1 MTPSHHGLGSV
12 VLCTAGDHTVA
23 VDMRHVAGTGR
34 VGRDRD
40 HVVDLATGLGL
51 AATEF
56 ERVLHLQTPA
66 GRVSLGVEKVSQPF
80 DTSERIP
87 LSPLAGSRDGAPLRG
102 DGPGQRPVVPGPRR
116 APVHRRQRARRRRD
130 AGRREGPRRA
140 EETPASRARTRLA
153 RRAALGHLVVFSAET
168 SQSEAHPLAYALS
181 AAQVVE
187 VTFVPDIA
195 PMPLAPPHVRGL
207 CDWRGRPLLVVD
219 LPARLMTDRRRTTH
233 PERLIVCRRGSSRD
247 LFGVLAASDIQMVRL
262 PIAHAPTVRDFPLDR
277 RCTRTVVDVGETT
290 LVLPDLARLADVDR
304 GSAVET
310 GP

>member
-12 VLCTAGDHTVA
+12 VLCTAGACTVA
-23 VDMRHVAGTGR
+23 VDMRHVAATGR

-40 HVVDLATGLGL
+40 HVVDLAAGLGL
-51 AATEF
+51 PATEYD
-56 ERVLHLQTPA
+56 RVLQLQTPA
-66 GRVSLGVEKVSQPF
+66 GRVSLGVAKVSQPF

-87 LSPLAGSRDGAPLRG
+87 LSSLVGAETARHFEAMALVNGEWYLVLDVRPFTGGSAHAAEQAPAGG
-102 DGPGQRPVVPGPRR
+102 R
-116 APVHRRQRARRRRD
+116 AAAAV
-130 AGRREGPRRA
+130 
-140 EETPASRARTRLA
+140 EETPANRARTRLA

-168 SQSEAHPLAYALS
+168 SRPEVHPLAYALS

-195 PMPLAPPHVRGL
+195 PMPLAPPHVLGL

-219 LPARLMTDRRRTTH
+219 LPARLMTDSRRTTR
-233 PERLIVCRRGSSRD
+233 PERLIVCRRSSSRD

-262 PIAHAPTVRDFPLDR
+262 PIAHAPTVREFPLDR

-290 LVLPDLARLADVDR
+290 LVLPDLSRLAEATAA
-304 GSAVET
+304 SL
-310 GP
+310 

>member
-12 VLCTAGDHTVA
+12 VLCTAGAHTVA

-34 VGRDRD
+34 IGRDRE
-40 HVVDLATGLGL
+40 HVVDLAAGLGL
-51 AATEF
+51 APTGF

-66 GRVSLGVEKVSQPF
+66 GRVSLGVERVSQPY

-87 LSPLAGSRDGAPLRG
+87 LSSLAGAETARHFEAMAQVN
-102 DGPGQRPVVPGPRR
+102 GQWYLVLDVRPFTGGSAHAAEETAAEEKTP
-116 APVHRRQRARRRRD
+116 A
-130 AGRREGPRRA
+130 A

-168 SQSEAHPLAYALS
+168 SRSEAHPLAYALS

-195 PMPLAPPHVRGL
+195 PMPMAPPHVRGL

-219 LPARLMTDRRRTTH
+219 LPARLMTDRRRTTD
-233 PERLIVCRRGSSRD
+233 PARLIVCRRGSSRD
-247 LFGVLAASDIQMVRL
+247 LFGVLAGSDIQMVRL

-290 LVLPDLARLADVDR
+290 LVLPDLSRLADATAA
-304 GSAVET
+304 SL
-310 GP
+310 

>member
-12 VLCTAGDHTVA
+12 VLCTAGHHTVA

-40 HVVDLATGLGL
+40 QLVDLASGLGL
-51 AATEF
+51 VAAES
-56 ERVLHLQTPA
+56 ERVLHLHTPA
-66 GRVSLGVEKVSQPF
+66 GRVALGVERVSQPF
-80 DTSERIP
+80 DTTERIP
-87 LSPLAGSRDGAPLRG
+87 LSALAGSEPARHFEAMAEVNGQWYLVLDVRPFTGGSAHAAEETAAEKPSGAP
-102 DGPGQRPVVPGPRR
+102 
-116 APVHRRQRARRRRD
+116 
-130 AGRREGPRRA
+130 

-168 SQSEAHPLAYALS
+168 SRSEPHPLAYALS

-219 LPARLMTDRRRTTH
+219 LPARLMTDRRHTTD

-262 PIAHAPTVRDFPLDR
+262 PIAHTPTVRDFPLDL

-290 LVLPDLARLADVDR
+290 LVLPDLSRLADATAAR
-304 GSAVET
+304 L
-310 GP
+310 

>member
-12 VLCTAGDHTVA
+12 VLCTAGGHTVA

-40 HVVDLATGLGL
+40 DVVDLAPGLGL
-51 AATEF
+51 APTAF
-56 ERVLHLQTPA
+56 ERVLYLQTPA
-66 GRVSLGVEKVSQPF
+66 GRIPLGVEKVSQPF

-87 LSPLAGSRDGAPLRG
+87 LSALAGAETARHFEAMALVN
-102 DGPGQRPVVPGPRR
+102 GQWYLVLDVRPFTGGSAHAADERQ
-116 APVHRRQRARRRRD
+116 ATQTPV
-130 AGRREGPRRA
+130 A
-140 EETPASRARTRLA
+140 EESPSNRARTRLA

-168 SQSEAHPLAYALS
+168 AQSEPHPLAYALS

-187 VTFVPDIA
+187 VTFVPEIA
-195 PMPLAPPHVRGL
+195 PIPLAPPHVRGL
-207 CDWRGRPLLVVD
+207 CEWRSRPLIVVD
-219 LPARLMTDRRRTTH
+219 LPARLMTDQRQTTH
-233 PERLIVCRRGSSRD
+233 PQRLIVCRRGSSRD

-290 LVLPDLARLADVDR
+290 LVLPDLARLSESIAV
-304 GSAVET
+304 SA
-310 GP
+310 

>member
-12 VLCTAGDHTVA
+12 VLCTAGAYTVA

-40 HVVDLATGLGL
+40 HVVDLAAGLGL
-51 AATEF
+51 AATDY

-66 GRVSLGVEKVSQPF
+66 GRVSLGAEKVSQPY

-87 LSPLAGSRDGAPLRG
+87 LSALVGAETARHFEAMAQVNGQWYMVLDVRPFTGGSAHAAEEPTRTPEKAPGA
-102 DGPGQRPVVPGPRR
+102 
-116 APVHRRQRARRRRD
+116 
-130 AGRREGPRRA
+130 A

-168 SQSEAHPLAYALS
+168 SRSEAHPLAYALS

-187 VTFVPDIA
+187 VTFVPEIA
-195 PMPLAPPHVRGL
+195 PMPLSPPHVRGL

-219 LPARLMTDRRRTTH
+219 LPARLMTDSRRTTH

-290 LVLPDLARLADVDR
+290 LVLPDLSRLAE
-304 GSAVET
+304 AT
-310 GP
+310 AATP

>member
-12 VLCTAGDHTVA
+12 VLCTAGEHIVA

-34 VGRDRD
+34 IGRDRE
-40 HVVDLATGLGL
+40 HVIDLAAGLGL
-51 AATEF
+51 EAAEF

-80 DTSERIP
+80 DTTERIP
-87 LSPLAGSRDGAPLRG
+87 LSPLVGAETARHFEAMALVNGQWHLVLDVRPFTGGSAHAAEET
-102 DGPGQRPVVPGPRR
+102 R
-116 APVHRRQRARRRRD
+116 APKAPG
-130 AGRREGPRRA
+130 AA

-168 SQSEAHPLAYALS
+168 SRSEAHPLAYALS

-187 VTFVPDIA
+187 VTFVPEIM
-195 PMPLAPPHVRGL
+195 PMPMAPAHVRGL

-219 LPARLMTDRRRTTH
+219 LPARLMTDQRRTTD
-233 PERLIVCRRGSSRD
+233 PERLIICRRGSSRD

-290 LVLPDLARLADVDR
+290 LVLPDLARLADVT
-304 GSAVET
+304 AAAL
-310 GP
+310 

>member
-12 VLCTAGDHTVA
+12 VLCTAGAHTVA

-34 VGRDRD
+34 IGRDRE
-40 HVVDLATGLGL
+40 HVVDLAAGLGL
-51 AATEF
+51 APTGF

-66 GRVSLGVEKVSQPF
+66 GRVSLGVERVSQPY

-87 LSPLAGSRDGAPLRG
+87 LSSLAGAETTRHFEAMAQVN
-102 DGPGQRPVVPGPRR
+102 GQWYLVLDVRPFTGGSAHAAEETAAAEKTP
-116 APVHRRQRARRRRD
+116 A
-130 AGRREGPRRA
+130 A

-168 SQSEAHPLAYALS
+168 SRSEAHPLAYALS

-219 LPARLMTDRRRTTH
+219 LPARLMTDSRRTTH
-233 PERLIVCRRGSSRD
+233 PARLIVCRRSNSRD

-290 LVLPDLARLADVDR
+290 LVLPDLSRLSEVA
-304 GSAVET
+304 AAAQ
-310 GP
+310 

>member
-1 MTPSHHGLGSV
+1 
-12 VLCTAGDHTVA
+12 
-23 VDMRHVAGTGR
+23 MRHVAGTGR

-40 HVVDLATGLGL
+40 HVVDLAAGLGL
-51 AATEF
+51 AAAES

-66 GRVSLGVEKVSQPF
+66 GRVSLGVERVSQPF

-87 LSPLAGSRDGAPLRG
+87 LSALAGAETARHFEAMAQVNGQWYLVLDVRPFTGGSAHAAEEQPADAKAPGA
-102 DGPGQRPVVPGPRR
+102 
-116 APVHRRQRARRRRD
+116 ARRRRR
-130 AGRREGPRRA
+130 AAPGRAWPAAPRSAIWSCSRPRR
-140 EETPASRARTRLA
+140 
-153 RRAALGHLVVFSAET
+153 RR
-168 SQSEAHPLAYALS
+168 SEAHPLAYALS

-290 LVLPDLARLADVDR
+290 LVLPDLARLADTTAA
-304 GSAVET
+304 SL
-310 GP
+310 

>member
-12 VLCTAGDHTVA
+12 VLCTAGAHTVA

-34 VGRDRD
+34 IGRDRE
-40 HVVDLATGLGL
+40 HVVDLAAGLGL
-51 AATEF
+51 APTGF

-66 GRVSLGVEKVSQPF
+66 GRVSLGVERVSQPY

-87 LSPLAGSRDGAPLRG
+87 LSSLAGAETARHFEAMAQVN
-102 DGPGQRPVVPGPRR
+102 GQWYLVLDVRPFTGGS
-116 APVHRRQRARRRRD
+116 AHA
-130 AGRREGPRRA
+130 AEETKAAAKTSAA

-168 SQSEAHPLAYALS
+168 SRSEAHPLAYALS

-219 LPARLMTDRRRTTH
+219 LPARLMTDSRRTTH
-233 PERLIVCRRGSSRD
+233 PARLIVCRRSNSRD

-290 LVLPDLARLADVDR
+290 LVLPDLSRLSEVA
-304 GSAVET
+304 AAAQ
-310 GP
+310 

>member
-12 VLCTAGDHTVA
+12 VLCTAGGHTVA

-40 HVVDLATGLGL
+40 EVADLAAGLGL
-51 AATEF
+51 APTAF
-56 ERVLHLQTPA
+56 ERVLYLQTPA
-66 GRVSLGVEKVSQPF
+66 GRVALGVEKVSQPF

-87 LSPLAGSRDGAPLRG
+87 LSALAGAETSRHFEAMALVN
-102 DGPGQRPVVPGPRR
+102 GQWYLVLDVRPFTGGS
-116 APVHRRQRARRRRD
+116 AHA
-130 AGRREGPRRA
+130 A
-140 EETPASRARTRLA
+140 EELPAGHKAPIVEESPANRARTRLA

-168 SQSEAHPLAYALS
+168 AQAEPQPLAYALS

-187 VTFVPDIA
+187 VTFVPEIA
-195 PMPLAPPHVRGL
+195 PIPLAPPYVRGL
-207 CDWRGRPLLVVD
+207 CEWRSRPLLVVD
-219 LPARLMTDRRRTTH
+219 LPARLMTDRRQTTH
-233 PERLIVCRRGSSRD
+233 PQRLIVCRRGSSRD

-290 LVLPDLARLADVDR
+290 LVLPDLARLSESIA
-304 GSAVET
+304 AVV
-310 GP
+310 

>member
-12 VLCTAGDHTVA
+12 VLCTAGAHTVA

-34 VGRDRD
+34 AGRDRD

-51 AATEF
+51 AATES
-56 ERVLHLQTPA
+56 ERVLHLQTPV
-66 GRVSLGVEKVSQPF
+66 GRVALGVEKVSQPF

-87 LSPLAGSRDGAPLRG
+87 LSPLAGSETARHFEAMALVNGQWYLVLDVRPFTGGSAHAAEEQPAADKPGAP
-102 DGPGQRPVVPGPRR
+102 
-116 APVHRRQRARRRRD
+116 
-130 AGRREGPRRA
+130 

-153 RRAALGHLVVFSAET
+153 RRAALSHLVVFSAET
-168 SQSEAHPLAYALS
+168 SRAEAHPLAYALS

-187 VTFVPDIA
+187 VTFVPEIA

-219 LPARLMTDRRRTTH
+219 LPARLMTDRRRTSH

-247 LFGVLAASDIQMVRL
+247 LFGVLAAADIQMVRL

-290 LVLPDLARLADVDR
+290 LVLPDLTRLAE
-304 GSAVET
+304 STAASL
-310 GP
+310 